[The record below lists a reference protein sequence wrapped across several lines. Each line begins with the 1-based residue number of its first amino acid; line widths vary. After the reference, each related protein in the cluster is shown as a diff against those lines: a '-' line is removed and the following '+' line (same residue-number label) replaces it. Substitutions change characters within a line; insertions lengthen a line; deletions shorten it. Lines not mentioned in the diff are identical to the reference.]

1 MHEGII
7 FTAMLR
13 NKTIKIFLNY
23 FLGPL
28 LFVGLSVSIFE
39 QIRHQPHLAQ
49 SWAQIKASFLSM
61 KVLNLAMAVVLI
73 FINWGL
79 ESRKWQLLIRSVQ
92 PVKFFTAY
100 KAVLSGVSFSVA
112 LPNRVGEYIGRML
125 YQPEGHRLETISLAI
140 VGGLAQLLATLAW
153 GTLGLVV
160 LRADLLQAYPQL
172 TVWFQFLLYGL
183 LFALAGL
190 AAFYF
195 NVSLVVRF
203 FNRWLSSHHFLY
215 LVEALKNFN
224 AVFLLRLF
232 VLSSVRY
239 GVFLLQYIILFHF
252 FGVDVPALTIVPVTS
267 VVFLA
272 LAVIPSIALLE
283 VGLRGEI
290 SLKLMGLFSA
300 NSLGIGLT
308 SVTVWFLNLIV
319 PAVAGALFLLNVKLL
334 SKNNDE
340 N

>member
-1 MHEGII
+1 MQGEFI

-13 NKTIKIFLNY
+13 NKTIKILGNY

-28 LFVGLSVSIFE
+28 LFVGLSVSIFQ
-39 QIRHQPHLAQ
+39 QIRHQPRLAQ
-49 SWAQIKASFLSM
+49 SWEEIKASFLSA
-61 KVLNLAMAVVLI
+61 KVLNLAIAVLLI
-73 FINWGL
+73 YVNWGL
-79 ESRKWQLLIRSVQ
+79 ESRKWQLLVRSIK

-112 LPNRVGEYIGRML
+112 LPNRVGEYLGRMM
-125 YQPEGHRLETISLAI
+125 YQPEGGRLKIISLAI
-140 VGGLAQLLATLAW
+140 VGGLAQLLATVMW
-153 GTLGLVV
+153 GTLGIVV
-160 LRADLLQAYPQL
+160 LKADLLLAYPQL
-172 TVWFQFLLYGL
+172 TIWFQFVVYGL
-183 LFALAGL
+183 AFALACIAL
-190 AAFYF
+190 FYF
-195 NVSLVVRF
+195 NVRPLVRL

-215 LVEALKNFN
+215 LVESLKNFN
-224 AVFLLRLF
+224 AAFLLRLF
-232 VLSSVRY
+232 LLSSVRY

-252 FGVDVPALTIVPVTS
+252 FGVDVPATAIVPVMS

-308 SVTVWFLNLIV
+308 SVTVWFLNLVV
-319 PAVAGALFLLNVKLL
+319 PAVAGALFLVNVKLL